1 MGDEKQQQN
10 DHKADLE
17 QVAQQ
22 VGIIDAANT
31 VSDMLS
37 GTFFGR
43 VRFFGTTSFEG
54 HRLNDMIDLV
64 ESANPADLESAGE
77 ALWNARTAINEAA
90 EELKGHIERVDW
102 EGEAGDAFRTWGSQ
116 LVKDTQKLAEYADA
130 AGTQIAAAGTG
141 LASVRSSMPPRDN
154 RSDPK
159 TVDDIPKDKRVE
171 SNDEYTAAVKAEKHR
186 QEAIN
191 QMNRL
196 ASFYKV
202 SEEALANQE
211 PPVFRPMGNVGV
223 PRPERP
229 RDWRGPGAAQEGAT
243 AGSVRETDSVVRYAS
258 HSAMGD
264 PDLGRDTPPLQE
276 AKEGITYPDRAVGTE
291 INSVGTLPQE
301 TRPATSAPS
310 VTTSGGSSGGTA
322 IPPFV
327 SGSAAPAFGTATGRT
342 SGLSKTNGPR
352 TPFPAQ
358 GRAGTP
364 GGTAAGSTGRGSSGQ
379 GQVGRAA
386 ATGQAGARGATG
398 QAGRAAATGQAVARG
413 ATPAAGRTPMA
424 NGISGGT
431 SRTGGAAAGRVG
443 GTPASGAGRA
453 GGAVGRAK
461 AADATG
467 AGRSGGVVGGKPVT
481 GGTSGTSGTKV
492 PRGTVVGTEGA
503 TGPRKTSGTPGQRG
517 VIGAATNPT
526 PGRTPR
532 RSTNNPDGVV
542 GSPKNL
548 TSKSRNR
555 GRFSGGTGLVRGPA
569 SEEDLGTTGGARRPQ
584 RERSSGEDERRSP
597 DIERR
602 NAPPTND

>member
-223 PRPERP
+223 PQPDRTRIVRGSEAGQGNTTVGSARETGAVD
-229 RDWRGPGAAQEGAT
+229 RYVSHTVTGDSGPG
-243 AGSVRETDSVVRYAS
+243 
-258 HSAMGD
+258 GD
-264 PDLGRDTPPLQE
+264 APLLRD
-276 AKEGITYPDRAVGTE
+276 AKGEITYPDRAVGTE

-301 TRPATSAPS
+301 TRPTTSAPP
-310 VTTSGGSSGGTA
+310 VIASGGSPGGTVV
-322 IPPFV
+322 PPFL
-327 SGSAAPAFGTATGRT
+327 SGSATPALGAATGRT
-342 SGLSKTNGPR
+342 SGLGKTNSPR
-352 TPFPAQ
+352 APLSAQ
-358 GRAGTP
+358 GRVGTP
-364 GGTAAGSTGRGSSGQ
+364 GGTAAGGTGRGSTGQ
-379 GQVGRAA
+379 GQAGRAA

-398 QAGRAAATGQAVARG
+398 QVGRAAATGQAVARG
-413 ATPAAGRTPMA
+413 ATPAAGRTPTS
-424 NGISGGT
+424 NGISGGA
-431 SRTGGAAAGRVG
+431 SRTGGTAGGRVG
-443 GTPASGAGRA
+443 GTPAPGAGRA
-453 GGAVGRAK
+453 GGAAGRAK
-461 AADATG
+461 AAGATG
-467 AGRSGGVVGGKPVT
+467 AGRTGGVVGGKPVT
-481 GGTSGTSGTKV
+481 GGTPGTSGIRV
-492 PRGTVVGTEGA
+492 PRGTVVGAEGA

-517 VIGAATNPT
+517 VIGAAANPA
-526 PGRTPR
+526 PGQTPR

-542 GSPKNL
+542 GSPKNPA
-548 TSKSRNR
+548 SKSRNR

-569 SEEDLGTTGGARRPQ
+569 GDERPGEAGGERRLR
-584 RERSSGEDERRSP
+584 RERSSGEDEKRSP
-597 DIERR
+597 GTERR
-602 NAPPTND
+602 DAPPATD